1 MENKLKNKKNKITDI
16 NNYEM
21 ILEEQENSKDK
32 QSSIIKNNENHNQ
45 NNLIKDN
52 ENNVNLEDFSTKINK
67 PIELKEFDVLPHF
80 KENIINYNKNCNG
93 PITESSYYCFT
104 CKHSVCEECGVF
116 EHKEHLLI
124 QRDNCINYDITFF
137 NEISKV
143 IDNSFLIG
151 NKKDVI
157 KKSII
162 STVNNLKE
170 QLDNLKNK
178 KLKETD
184 YIFEE
189 IKKSLK
195 MLKNN
200 FIEAKLDIEN
210 YYNKNKVFFNISTLH
225 SNEKDKEKEKEEDK
239 INKND
244 NNNNYSYDDDK
255 IIKNKDLENT
265 IFLMNFEL
273 MNLCDNKN
281 LQVLDS
287 INEMKYKIN
296 YLITN
301 IQQKTNNISNELNNY
316 FNLNSCLI
324 NFDDF
329 YLDVKIRTKKY
340 NEFIAK
346 FKSMLNEI
354 IKKNGNL
361 DKLKDLVEIFDSKNK
376 KGKDILFNQDY
387 FINYKKNI
395 ISKKRNNSENKSKS
409 PKKNTYDP
417 KKLFK
422 RPKNFMNSPK
432 LLIKERQNESLQQ
445 PNIRCLTYNNNI
457 LKNKKGNNKLKGKQ
471 TSYITNY
478 KSINMNSKNR
488 IYTQES
494 FIKENK
500 LRQSTNSFHKTYS
513 HLIDKCED
521 ISLNQR
527 IIQRFFAYSIYDLV
541 SKYFSISN
549 NNNNENNINN
559 MNNIGNNPW
568 KRTVSFLTNYTERY
582 NKLKEIAKPI
592 IGTNQIQYFDSIT
605 NQITKIYINLSK
617 VEHGYGVFPFGCR
630 HIFIDNIL
638 YITGGADHCGTPIN
652 IVLSYDLFQNIL
664 LRLPNLNDDHAYH
677 SIEYLE
683 NFDSI
688 IIIGGEN
695 NSSCE
700 IMDLDTKNWIRLP
713 YLNYPRANANIYY
726 NSINYDLYVLFG
738 MEGDIT
744 EKNKNSDII
753 EVLKIN
759 DILNGWNKIDYYRNA
774 GLNIKTNYCITLPFT
789 RDKLLIYGCSSARAI
804 EKKLFAFFNM
814 SRNECIKVDKETL
827 ELIKLEEKKIKIF
840 DNELSKID

>member
-1 MENKLKNKKNKITDI
+1 MENKLKNKKNKLTDI
-16 NNYEM
+16 NDYDM

-32 QSSIIKNNENHNQ
+32 QQSTIKNNEKQNQ
-45 NNLIKDN
+45 NYFK
-52 ENNVNLEDFSTKINK
+52 ENNDKMNLEDFSTKINK
-67 PIELKEFDVLPHF
+67 PIELREFNVLPHF
-80 KENIINYNKNCNG
+80 KENIINYNNNCNG

-143 IDNSFLIG
+143 IDNSFLIE
-151 NKKDVI
+151 NKKDII
-157 KKSII
+157 KKNII
-162 STVNNLKE
+162 SSVNNLKD

-184 YIFEE
+184 YLFEE
-189 IKKSLK
+189 IKKNLK
-195 MLKNN
+195 ELKNN
-200 FIEAKLDIEN
+200 FIEAKSDIED
-210 YYNKNKVFFNISTLH
+210 YYNKNKFFFNISTLH
-225 SNEKDKEKEKEEDK
+225 TNSSKEKDKDKEIEDR
-239 INKND
+239 NNFKND
-244 NNNNYSYDDDK
+244 LYEDDK
-255 IIKNKDLENT
+255 IIKNKDIENT
-265 IFLMNFEL
+265 VFLMNFEL

-296 YLITN
+296 LLINN
-301 IQQKTNNISNELNNY
+301 IQQKNNYISNELNNY
-316 FNLNSCLI
+316 FDLNSCLI
-324 NFDDF
+324 HFDDF
-329 YLDVKIRTKKY
+329 YLDVKLRTKKY
-340 NEFIAK
+340 NEFINK
-346 FKSMLNEI
+346 FKSILNEI
-354 IKKNGNL
+354 TKKNGNL

-395 ISKKRNNSENKSKS
+395 NINSHNKNNNENKSKS
-409 PKKNTYDP
+409 PKKNNYNP
-417 KKLFK
+417 KKLFRK
-422 RPKNFMNSPK
+422 PKNIMNSPK
-432 LLIKERQNESLQQ
+432 LLMREKHNESLQQ

-457 LKNKKGNNKLKGKQ
+457 IKSKKGNNKYKGKP

-478 KSINMNSKNR
+478 KSIKMNSKNR
-488 IYTQES
+488 IFTQES

-500 LRQSTNSFHKTYS
+500 LRHSTNSFHKNYS
-513 HLIDKCED
+513 HLMDKCDE

-527 IIQRFFAYSIYDLV
+527 IVQRFFAYSIYDLV
-541 SKYFSISN
+541 CKNFKIPIN
-549 NNNNENNINN
+549 NNNNEYNINN
-559 MNNIGNNPW
+559 IEDNPW
-568 KRTVSFLTNYTERY
+568 KKTVSFLTNYTERY

-617 VEHGYGVFPFGCR
+617 VDHGYSVFPFGCR

-638 YITGGADHCGTPIN
+638 YIIGGADNCGTPIN
-652 IVLSYDLFQNIL
+652 IVLSYDLLQNIL
-664 LRLPNLNDDHAYH
+664 LRLPNLNDEHAYH

-688 IIIGGEN
+688 IIIGGEKS
-695 NSSCE
+695 SSCE
-700 IMDLDTKNWIRLP
+700 IMDLDTKKWIRLP

-726 NSINYDLYVLFG
+726 NCINYDLYVLFG

-753 EVLKIN
+753 EVLKLN
-759 DILNGWNKIDYYRNA
+759 DILNGWNKIDYYRNS
-774 GLNIKTNYCITLPFT
+774 GLNIKSNYCITLPFT

-814 SRNECIKVDKETL
+814 NRNECIKVDKETL
-827 ELIKLEEKKIKIF
+827 ELIKLEEKKIKFF
-840 DNELSKID
+840 DNEISKIE